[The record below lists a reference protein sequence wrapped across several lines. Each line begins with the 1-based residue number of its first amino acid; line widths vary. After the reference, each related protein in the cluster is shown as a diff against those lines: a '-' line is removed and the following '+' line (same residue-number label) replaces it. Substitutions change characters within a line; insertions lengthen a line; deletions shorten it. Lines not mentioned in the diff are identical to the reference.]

1 MAHSCTDVVWDWDWA
16 NRQWDGRFRRVKC
29 TIRLQASSATQ
40 RGSQSLG
47 TLDCLS
53 PLALPQSVF
62 RPSSPLLRKTNSGLL
77 NVVPRLPRCWLLG
90 LGDGEKLGRG

>member
-1 MAHSCTDVVWDWDWA
+1 MAHSCTDVWDYWDWA

-29 TIRLQASSATQ
+29 IIRLQASSATQ

-53 PLALPQSVF
+53 PLPQSVF
-62 RPSSPLLRKTNSGLL
+62 RLSSPLLRKTNSGLL

-90 LGDGEKLGRG
+90 LRDGEKLGRG

>member
-1 MAHSCTDVVWDWDWA
+1 MAHSCTDVWDWA

-29 TIRLQASSATQ
+29 TIRLQASASATQ
-40 RGSQSLG
+40 RVSQSLG

-53 PLALPQSVF
+53 PLPQSVF